1 MNRHFSA
8 LSLLVAGAIALM
20 GLGTQANAQ
29 QLLRVNGGL
38 AGTYPLFA
46 AKLSELINKNI
57 DNVRSA
63 AVAGD
68 SVKAQIDIQNGEVHY
83 KIGYTYDVKRIADGM
98 STVPIKTP
106 NVCHI
111 MTLYGSGLYAVA
123 KSDGIKSLRELSDG
137 TYRIWT
143 GAKTG
148 FFFNLIAPA
157 LEANE
162 VSIEE
167 VEDRGSILEA
177 FGYCSTVQAFQ
188 DRRLDLTFFSG
199 GIPYSLM
206 LQLENSPGFELIGW
220 DDEALDSLSKIRPGI
235 SRGVVPAGSYKGQTV
250 DKAVPWYFNQ
260 LVTSSDLPEDLT
272 YQVTKLMNE
281 QAKEFHG
288 LFPGS
293 EEIGVNDALEHNKV
307 PVCEGAKRYYREIGK
322 L

>member
-1 MNRHFSA
+1 M
-8 LSLLVAGAIALM
+8 SLRIIIGVVLLFVMGAGTAS
-20 GLGTQANAQ
+20 AQ

-46 AKLSELINKNI
+46 AKMAELINKNI
-57 DNVRSA
+57 SDVRA
-63 AVAGD
+63 ASVAGD

-123 KSDGIKSLRELSDG
+123 KTDGIKSLRELSEG

-157 LEANE
+157 MEANG
-162 VSIEE
+162 VDILE
-167 VEDRGSILEA
+167 VEARGSILES
-177 FGYCSTVQAFQ
+177 FGYGTTVQAFQ

-199 GIPYSLM
+199 GVPYSLM
-206 LQLENSPGFELIGW
+206 LQLEQSPGFHLISW
-220 DDEALDSLSKIRPGI
+220 DNAALTKLNQIRPGI
-235 SRGVVPAGSYKGQTV
+235 TRGVVKAGSYVGQDEDV
-250 DKAVPWYFNQ
+250 NVPWYYNQ
-260 LVTSSDLPEDLT
+260 VVTSSELSDDLT
-272 YQVTKLMNE
+272 YQVTKVMNE
-281 QAKEFHG
+281 QAGEFHG

-293 EEIGVNDALEHNKV
+293 EEIGVNDVLEHNKV
-307 PVCEGAKRYYREIGK
+307 PVCEGSKRYYREIGK